1 MISKTIFLA
10 LALCAFS
17 GGSSKSS
24 KKDTKQANKDS
35 TSAKPATDPAK
46 PVKPR
51 LTPRKRGIMRGRNSA
66 LWLKNE
72 REYQGRQAHREAM
85 KPVFADIIKFD
96 KKNLKNDKI
105 RDAEKAVKI
114 AEKALETANQEYA
127 DAKTDYDNKTGAG
140 WGGVDLF
147 DFDEDTVAKAEKE
160 LERAKAKVRDA
171 KLSLNKAKKELEK
184 AKGEMKAKFT
194 SSDVVEEE
202 EPAVVEEENPAVV
215 EEEQPK
221 VHSDEIKNFDK
232 KSLKKTT
239 EPAGRFENDNAEE
252 RVKTAQTAFD
262 KATEVLAAAK
272 KKAEEA
278 KRWAKDD
285 LTYEDAATQSQQ
297 EFEDATT
304 EFKKAKADLKKAQR
318 ELQQIKNDLAVKD
331 LPRLASAV
339 KDAKASVEKAK
350 KKAADTPVTAAN
362 DPSNVYAAIKAYK
375 EKADAEKQLL
385 YAEAQFKKAKIV
397 KNTEKFN
404 ADYPPEK
411 LTKTKNDDALRK

>member
-85 KPVFADIIKFD
+85 KPVFADIIKFE
-96 KKNLKNDKI
+96 KKNLKNHKI
-105 RDAEKAVKI
+105 RNSEK
-114 AEKALETANQEYA
+114 
-127 DAKTDYDNKTGAG
+127 
-140 WGGVDLF
+140 
-147 DFDEDTVAKAEKE
+147 
-160 LERAKAKVRDA
+160 
-171 KLSLNKAKKELEK
+171 
-184 AKGEMKAKFT
+184 
-194 SSDVVEEE
+194 
-202 EPAVVEEENPAVV
+202 
-215 EEEQPK
+215 K